1 MRIAITGGTG
11 FVGSHLA
18 RRLGDDGHD
27 LVLIARGVDEPNV
40 DLLERENVEFV
51 PAAVTDERTLRE
63 AFVDC
68 EAVVHLAGINHERR
82 AQTYEAVHVDGTRN
96 VVEAA
101 TDAGVSTLVLTSYLR
116 ARPDCGCAYHES
128 KWEAER
134 IVRRSGLEYTVVKPG
149 VVYGPG
155 DRMLWGIARS
165 LATVPVFPRVGLR
178 ARRIRPVAIE
188 DLVDVLA
195 ASILEDRLSETTVA
209 VTGPEEL
216 TVTDLVNRVGD
227 VIGRSP
233 LIVPAPVH
241 AQIALSWVQERALET
256 PIVTT
261 AGVRMLA
268 EEATEPAP
276 EGVCDPLPDALR
288 PTRPVTPERIAAG
301 LPRLKPFGVGD
312 LRWP

>member
-27 LVLIARGVDEPNV
+27 LVLIARGIDERNA
-40 DLLERENVEFV
+40 DLLERETVEFV
-51 PAAVTDERTLRE
+51 PAAVTDRRALRE

-68 EAVVHLAGINHERR
+68 NVVAHLAGINYERGT
-82 AQTYEAVHVDGTRN
+82 QTYETVHVDGTRS

-101 TDAGVSTLVLTSYLR
+101 ADAGVSKLLLTSYLR
-116 ARPDCGCAYHES
+116 ARPDCGWAYHES
-128 KWEAER
+128 KWKAER
-134 IVRRSGLEYTVVKPG
+134 IVRQSGLEHTVVKPG

-165 LATVPVFPRVGLR
+165 LVTVPVFPRVGLSE
-178 ARRIRPVAIE
+178 RRIRPVAIE

-195 ASILEDRLSETTVA
+195 ASIVEDRLSETTVT

-216 TVTDLVNRVGD
+216 TVAELVKRVGD
-227 VIGRSP
+227 AVGRNP
-233 LIVPAPVH
+233 IVVPAPVRAH
-241 AQIALSWVQERALET
+241 LVSAWMQERVLET
-256 PIVTT
+256 PIVTA

-276 EGVCDPLPDALR
+276 DAMCDPLPEDLE
-288 PTRPVTPERIAAG
+288 PTRPCSRRRIAAG
-301 LPRLKPFGVGD
+301 LPRLEPFGVGD

>member
-27 LVLIARGVDEPNV
+27 LVLIARGVDERNV

-68 EAVVHLAGINHERR
+68 EAVAHLAGINHERG

-101 TDAGVSTLVLTSYLR
+101 TDAGVSKLLLTSYLR
-116 ARPDCGCAYHES
+116 ARPDCGWAYHQS

-134 IVRRSGLEYTVVKPG
+134 IVRRSRLEYTVVKPG

-165 LATVPVFPRVGLR
+165 LATVPVFPRVGLGE
-178 ARRIRPVAIE
+178 RRIRPVAIE

-195 ASILEDRLSETTVA
+195 ASIVEDRLSETTVA

-216 TVTDLVNRVGD
+216 TVAELVKRVGD
-227 VIGRSP
+227 AIGRNP
-233 LIVPAPVH
+233 IVVPAPVRAH
-241 AQIALSWVQERALET
+241 LVSAWAQERILET
-256 PIVTT
+256 PVVTT

-276 EGVCDPLPDALR
+276 KAVCDPLPEVLE
-288 PTRPVTPERIAAG
+288 PTRPCSRRRIEAG
-301 LPRLKPFGVGD
+301 LPQLEPFGVGD

>member
-11 FVGSHLA
+11 FVGSHLV

-27 LVLIARGVDEPNV
+27 LVLIARGLDERNV

-68 EAVVHLAGINHERR
+68 EAVVHLAGINHERG

-101 TDAGVSTLVLTSYLR
+101 TDADVSTLVLTSYLR
-116 ARPDCGCAYHES
+116 ARPDCGWRYHES
-128 KWEAER
+128 KWAVER

-165 LATVPVFPRVGLR
+165 LATVPVFPRVGLGE
-178 ARRIRPVAIE
+178 RRIRPVAIE

-195 ASILEDRLSETTVA
+195 ASIVEDRLSETTVA
-209 VTGPEEL
+209 VAGPKEL
-216 TVTDLVNRVGD
+216 TVAELVKRVGD
-227 VIGRSP
+227 AIGRNP
-233 LIVPAPVH
+233 IVVPAPVRAH
-241 AQIALSWVQERALET
+241 LASAWAQERILET
-256 PIVTT
+256 PVVTT

-276 EGVCDPLPDALR
+276 EAVCDPLPEALE
-288 PTRPVTPERIAAG
+288 PTRPCSRRRIEAG
-301 LPRLKPFGVGD
+301 LPQLEPFGVGD